1 MPLTFDTTLD
11 KPYLATKENKQVV
24 TAYFKSNTSEGK
36 DTILLYATIIFCWR
50 YCRRCGRRNWAHDY
64 NDDEEDDEN
73 RSNDD
78 DIDDFDEDNDSKSE
92 VNHRKKVND
101 EPQKEKRWT
110 LLKKDRL
117 RRRFALNSFTFL
129 QIQVWPGKKLNEN
142 GLMYLTSWPN
152 WNIWNPFAIFWIF
165 FYSAWNTWKWTDNL
179 LLERPWRSRETQKIY
194 YCVSF
199 EIPFCI
205 I

>member
-1 MPLTFDTTLD
+1 MRPLFFVENTAGDVKDDVHMTTMMMMRMMRI
-11 KPYLATKENKQVV
+11 EVMMM
-24 TAYFKSNTSEGK
+24 
-36 DTILLYATIIFCWR
+36 ILMTLTTTMTLNQRWTT
-50 YCRRCGRRNWAHDY
+50 
-64 NDDEEDDEN
+64 
-73 RSNDD
+73 
-78 DIDDFDEDNDSKSE
+78 
-92 VNHRKKVND
+92 RKKHG
-101 EPQKEKRWT
+101 KEKRWT

-129 QIQVWPGKKLNEN
+129 QFQVWPGKKFNEN
-142 GLMYLTSWPN
+142 GLVYLTRWPN

-165 FYSAWNTWKWTDNL
+165 FYSAWNTWTWTDNL

-205 I
+205 

>member
-1 MPLTFDTTLD
+1 MTLTFDTTLD
-11 KPYLATKENKQVV
+11 KPYLATKENKQGV
-24 TAYFKSNTSEGK
+24 TAYFKSNTSKGK

-50 YCRRCGRRNWAHDY
+50 YCRRCERRWPHDY
-64 NDDEEDDEN
+64 NDDDEN

-78 DIDDFDEDNDSKSE
+78 DIDDFDEDNADFKSE
-92 VNHRKKVND
+92 VDHKKKVND

-129 QIQVWPGKKLNEN
+129 QVQVWPGKKLSEN
-142 GLMYLTSWPN
+142 SLMYLTSWPN
-152 WNIWNPFAIFWIF
+152 WNIWNHFAIFWIF
-165 FYSAWNTWKWTDNL
+165 FYSAWNTWTWTDSL
-179 LLERPWRSRETQKIY
+179 LLERPWRSRETQKIH

-199 EIPFCI
+199 EIPFCLI
-205 I
+205 

>member
-1 MPLTFDTTLD
+1 MRALF
-11 KPYLATKENKQVV
+11 
-24 TAYFKSNTSEGK
+24 
-36 DTILLYATIIFCWR
+36 FCWR
-50 YCRRCGRRNWAHDY
+50 YWRRCGRRNWAHDY
-64 NDDEEDDEN
+64 NDDDEDDEN

-78 DIDDFDEDNDSKSE
+78 DIDDFDKDNDSKSE
-92 VNHRKKVND
+92 VNHKKKVND

-129 QIQVWPGKKLNEN
+129 QFQNWPGKKFNEN

-199 EIPFCI
+199 EIPFCLI
-205 I
+205 

>member
-1 MPLTFDTTLD
+1 MPNITTNHAIT
-11 KPYLATKENKQVV
+11 YT
-24 TAYFKSNTSEGK
+24 NTSKGK
-36 DTILLYATIIFCWR
+36 DTILLHATIIFCWK
-50 YCRRCGRRNWAHDY
+50 YCRRCERRWPHDY
-64 NDDEEDDEN
+64 NDDDENDEN
-73 RSNDD
+73 RSIDD
-78 DIDDFDEDNDSKSE
+78 DINDFDDDNDSKSE

-165 FYSAWNTWKWTDNL
+165 FYNAWNTWKWTDNL

-199 EIPFCI
+199 EIPFCLI
-205 I
+205 

>member
-1 MPLTFDTTLD
+1 M
-11 KPYLATKENKQVV
+11 V
-24 TAYFKSNTSEGK
+24 TAYFKSNTSESK

-50 YCRRCGRRNWAHDY
+50 YCRRSRCERWWPHDY
-64 NDDEEDDEN
+64 NDDDENDEN
-73 RSNDD
+73 RSNDG
-78 DIDDFDEDNDSKSE
+78 DINDFDEDNDSKSE

-117 RRRFALNSFTFL
+117 RTRFALNSFTFL
-129 QIQVWPGKKLNEN
+129 QFQVWPGKKFNEN

-199 EIPFCI
+199 EIPFCLI
-205 I
+205 